1 MSTLLFKNDS
11 AVIKYIKTATSHKN
25 YGPTPEHYK
34 NICRLTHQYECGLVC
49 DTLLHRLGDDGKY
62 WRHIYKSLLLIY
74 YIIINGTPEAV
85 ERFKRRQIEIKT
97 LHSFQKIKESTGQDV
112 GINVRERSKAITDLL
127 SDDEALEAKRN
138 MSEKEKQ
145 NIFGEA
151 YSSDYKTS
159 MTETHETRKK
169 VELKSIVLK
178 EDLSGE
184 SESSSETLD
193 KPEVSPR
200 YQQTHENVF
209 DMLEQPRNYNTT
221 TNPEQNLTS
230 SNQSYSMN
238 IQQKSNITS
247 EQIKTEPILTSQTS
261 TNQNLNVF
269 DLLGGCSTTNQ
280 QPQNIQPYQQ
290 PQNIQPYQ
298 QQPVDP
304 FVSFD
309 SSNVATPIILP
320 TQQQQPKSNNE
331 FVFNDSSLNEKKS
344 WKTGIDINSLTLD
357 SLQVKSKEQKQ
368 TQPQVR
374 KTLGQ
379 L

>member
-1 MSTLLFKNDS
+1 M
-11 AVIKYIKTATSHKN
+11 ATSHKN
-25 YGPTPEHYK
+25 YGPTPEQYR

-49 DTLLHRLGDDGKY
+49 DTLLQRLGDDGKY

-127 SDDEALEAKRN
+127 SDDEALETKRS

-178 EDLSGE
+178 ENVSGE
-184 SESSSETLD
+184 SESSSESLD

-200 YQQTHENVF
+200 YQQTHKNVF
-209 DMLEQPRNYNTT
+209 DMLEEQPRNGNTT
-221 TNPEQNLTS
+221 IVPEK
-230 SNQSYSMN
+230 
-238 IQQKSNITS
+238 KSNTISQQT
-247 EQIKTEPILTSQTS
+247 KTEPILTSQTN
-261 TNQNLNVF
+261 TNQNLNIF
-269 DLLGGCSTTNQ
+269 DLLGGCSSTITIQQPQNTQSYQQ
-280 QPQNIQPYQQ
+280 QPQNIQSY
-290 PQNIQPYQ
+290 

-304 FVSFD
+304 FASFD
-309 SSNVATPIILP
+309 NSNIATPIVLP
-320 TQQQQPKSNNE
+320 TQQQPKSNNE
-331 FVFNDSSLNEKKS
+331 FVFNDESLNEKKS

-368 TQPQVR
+368 TQPQVK